1 MNSDYSDG
9 GGSDVG
15 AVQENSQRRFVM
27 ATLWKMLLLEL
38 SFTSDCLSSAWSH
51 IYTHTHI
58 DTHMFVSNQPLL
70 SKEASVGLP
79 YLSGGAGS
87 LMSMEVLGDV
97 SYLKQV

>member
-1 MNSDYSDG
+1 
-9 GGSDVG
+9 
-15 AVQENSQRRFVM
+15 M
-27 ATLWKMLLLEL
+27 ATLWKMLLIEL
-38 SFTSDCLSSAWSH
+38 SFTSDCLSSVHGHTSTH
-51 IYTHTHI
+51 TGTHTHI

-70 SKEASVGLP
+70 LKEVSVGLP